1 MGALFRNPRSQ
12 QERRANSSPEL
23 RRVEIMIGGEILEVR
38 IPIRGRR
45 SAAMLV
51 NAWHDISREMQR
63 SWKEHRRTQYKGMG
77 NRPLSPMPHSV
88 LTGSWTLA
96 SVCSAVIRAS

>member
-1 MGALFRNPRSQ
+1 MGALFRNPCSQ

-23 RRVEIMIGGEILEVR
+23 RRVEIVIGSEILEVR

-45 SAAMLV
+45 SSAMLV

-63 SWKEHRRTQYKGMG
+63 SWKEHRRTQYRMKHIPPVVVPSSDNEGG
-77 NRPLSPMPHSV
+77 PP
-88 LTGSWTLA
+88 
-96 SVCSAVIRAS
+96 